1 MAVAVSEEICLL
13 SALHFWLFRQGEE
26 EIKKTTEKT
35 TKNFKLSFSLLPYRE
50 LLCCVYSTESVEED
64 GRDDEEEYYHEKQ
77 RH

>member
-26 EIKKTTEKT
+26 EIKKTTLK
-35 TKNFKLSFSLLPYRE
+35 KQQKISNSLSLFFRI
-50 LLCCVYSTESVEED
+50 CCVYSTESIEED
-64 GRDDEEEYYHEKQ
+64 GRDGEEEYYHEKQ